1 MDFPHTKWKINAH
14 PCHCDFLLVYH
25 TDLPLCSRQALSW
38 GRFLVTLVWWLLVTA
53 TSLRLAEKSLRSAS
67 PNETIIP
74 SALETPMNDIETEAI
89 CTTVMRIFGEFCRSV
104 GGTLLGSTLLCFI
117 E

>member
-1 MDFPHTKWKINAH
+1 MIAH
-14 PCHCDFLLVYH
+14 PCHCDFLLVFC
-25 TDLPLCSRQALSW
+25 TDLLLCSRQAFSW
-38 GRFLVTLVWWLLVTA
+38 GRILVTPAWWLLVIA

-89 CTTVMRIFGEFCRSV
+89 CTAVMRIFGDFIAPWEV
-104 GGTLLGSTLLCFI
+104 HLLGSTLLCFI

>member
-1 MDFPHTKWKINAH
+1 M
-14 PCHCDFLLVYH
+14 
-25 TDLPLCSRQALSW
+25 
-38 GRFLVTLVWWLLVTA
+38 TA

-89 CTTVMRIFGEFCRSV
+89 CATVMRIFGDLCRSL
-104 GGTLLGSTLLCFI
+104 GSTLLGSTLLSFI